1 MLEPGMFIT
10 EPQTRMSW
18 FQACTLEPSYRFE
31 LLGLLASLAV
41 YNGLTLPV
49 TFPLAL
55 YRKLLGHPVTDLKHI
70 QDGWPD
76 LAKGLSDLL
85 TWSDGDVA
93 DVFMRSY
100 VYSVGTADG
109 VIHIDMERCR
119 DRTVLPPEL
128 RKDQNDFL
136 APCPRSPALSHGST
150 NDWVSLHNSDPP
162 LSDSDS
168 TDIASAKERTA
179 HEALLPQAVNN
190 IDEAVIVTNKNREK
204 YVADYISWL
213 TEKSILRQYEAF
225 ARGFYQCFDRKALSI
240 FSPEALR
247 NVVEGSQDIDL
258 EQLEMVTKYENGFSF
273 QHRVIREFW
282 QVVRGF
288 SKEQVRKLLEF
299 VTASDR
305 IPVKGVSSIL
315 FVIQRNG
322 NNDEVRFPCMSA
334 WALLTNEASA
344 NQPDLLRSAPPARI
358 LE

>member
-1 MLEPGMFIT
+1 
-10 EPQTRMSW
+10 MSW
-18 FQACTLEPSYRFE
+18 FKACTLEPSYRFE

-85 TWSDGDVA
+85 TWSEGDVA

-100 VYSVGTADG
+100 VYSVETADG
-109 VIHIDMERCR
+109 VIHIDMESCK
-119 DRTVLPPEL
+119 DRLVWPPEL
-128 RKDQNDFL
+128 RKDQYDFL
-136 APCPRSPALSHGST
+136 APLPCSPALSNGST
-150 NDWVSLHNSDPP
+150 DDWVSLQNSDPP
-162 LSDSDS
+162 LSDSDFI
-168 TDIASAKERTA
+168 DIASVNERTA
-179 HEALLPQAVNN
+179 HEAPSTQATNN
-190 IDEAVIVTNKNREK
+190 VDEAAMVTNGNRER

-213 TEKSILRQYEAF
+213 TDRSILPQYEAF

-247 NVVEGSQDIDL
+247 DVVEGSQDIDL
-258 EQLEMVTKYENGFSF
+258 EQLEMVTKYENGFSS

-282 QVVRGF
+282 QVVRGL

-305 IPVKGVSSIL
+305 IPVKGVSSML

-322 NNDEVRFPCMSA
+322 NNDEVRFPRMSVL
-334 WALLTNEASA
+334 ALLTDEASTDKL
-344 NQPDLLRSAPPARI
+344 NLLWSAPTARI